1 MYQKQRRCVAF
12 QKKEGTREA
21 EWQQGSSPQEV
32 GLLAVDSECCHPN
45 VGARARADGPIL
57 LSLSGGGDRWA
68 SDGGERL
75 PSDETDNAC
84 ATEREIFSYIAGY
97 VDGEACISLLGLQTL
112 KLGIVSGDREVLELI
127 AGTFGGSVTPEHR
140 KYHGERHWYYRWRV
154 NNDKA
159 QTVLRQLSPFLVA
172 KRDLARRACEL
183 EFAPR
188 TKASPEV
195 LAARRRFK
203 QFLLERRK
211 TRLPV
216 GPRIS
221 APV

>member
-1 MYQKQRRCVAF
+1 MAARQLAARGRSQVPKDYWLSTPSVA
-12 QKKEGTREA
+12 
-21 EWQQGSSPQEV
+21 
-32 GLLAVDSECCHPN
+32 N
-45 VGARARADGPIL
+45 VGAKARADGPFCYPC
-57 LSLSGGGDRWA
+57 SAAGTHGPA
-68 SDGGERL
+68 TEERGCQL
-75 PSDETDNAC
+75 MKTDNAC
-84 ATEREIFSYIAGY
+84 ATEREIVSYIAGY

-172 KRDLARRACEL
+172 KRELARRACEL

-188 TKASPEV
+188 TKASPEM

-221 APV
+221 DPV